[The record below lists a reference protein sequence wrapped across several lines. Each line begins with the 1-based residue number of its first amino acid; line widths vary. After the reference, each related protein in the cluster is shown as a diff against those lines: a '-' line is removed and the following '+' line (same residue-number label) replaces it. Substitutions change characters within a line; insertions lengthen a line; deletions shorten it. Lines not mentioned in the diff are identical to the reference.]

1 MKDHWE
7 MELPNLLISV
17 TGGAQN
23 FTMKPR
29 LKEVFRQGLVKAAE
43 STRKAIHRNIHPSLL
58 QLTLTINSWDRGR
71 CYDTNMVCVCVC
83 VCATSSR

>member
-1 MKDHWE
+1 MCACVQYIRVDYRTSVDDLLLLMKDHWD

-58 QLTLTINSWDRGR
+58 QLTLTINS
-71 CYDTNMVCVCVC
+71 
-83 VCATSSR
+83 

>member
-1 MKDHWE
+1 MCACVQYIRVDYRTSVDDLLLLMKDHWE

-58 QLTLTINSWDRGR
+58 QLTLTINS
-71 CYDTNMVCVCVC
+71 
-83 VCATSSR
+83 

>member
-1 MKDHWE
+1 MDYRTSVE
-7 MELPNLLISV
+7 DLLELMLDYWQMDRPNLLISV

-43 STRKAIHRNIHPSLL
+43 STRKDSYGLIILL
-58 QLTLTINSWDRGR
+58 
-71 CYDTNMVCVCVC
+71 
-83 VCATSSR
+83 